1 MTTVAELPASLSPS
15 ASEQRQTSAVLA
27 SGWLLTWLATAV
39 CALPINLFLKNKL
52 HLGAEA
58 VAFFTLVTGFA
69 TYVKPIAGL
78 FSDNLTLCGTRRKH
92 YLLFSTLLAGLCWL
106 VLALLPKTY
115 KTLLV
120 MQTIMLAFLVVASTA
135 LGGLL
140 VDAGKRYGAIGRL
153 TSQRLAIN
161 SLVGLIAGP
170 LGGYLAGRA
179 FGWTIGICAGC
190 CFLLVPIVA
199 LFLHE
204 PRVSSDA
211 PAPSWRAVG
220 EQLKATF
227 ASRSLWWGLLMCCL
241 LTIAPGFGT
250 PLLFY
255 QQDTLKLSEQFIGNM
270 AVVSGGAGLLAALLY
285 SRLCGRLSLR
295 RLLPLGIVINCVGT
309 LFYLF
314 YNSVTAALVIEG
326 LAGFIGTLAVLPL
339 WDLCGRATPKKNE
352 ALGYSLLMSVLN
364 LTAALSNLAGS
375 WLYEHLHWNFK
386 NLVWL
391 NAGTTALV
399 LLIVPLIPAA
409 LMDRRDGEVEERVK

>member
-1 MTTVAELPASLSPS
+1 MTTVAATPTSVPQS
-15 ASEQRQTSAVLA
+15 ASEQKQISAVLA
-27 SGWLLTWLATAV
+27 SGWLLTWLAINICT
-39 CALPINLFLKNKL
+39 LPINLYLKNKL

-58 VAFFTLVTGFA
+58 VAFFGLVIGFA
-69 TYVKPIAGL
+69 SYVKPIAGL
-78 FSDNLTLCGTRRKH
+78 FSDNLTLLGTRRKH
-92 YLLFSTLLAGLCWL
+92 YLLFSTFVGGLCWL
-106 VLALLPKTY
+106 LLALLPKTY
-115 KTLLV
+115 NVLLV
-120 MQTIMLAFLVVASTA
+120 MQTITIAVFVVASTA

-140 VDAGKRYGAIGRL
+140 VDAGKRNGSIGRL

-161 SLVGLIAGP
+161 NLVGLIAGP
-170 LGGYLAGRA
+170 LGGYLATKA
-179 FGWTIGICAGC
+179 FGLTIGICAGC
-190 CFLLVPIVA
+190 FFLLVPLVA

-204 PRVSSDA
+204 PPVTGA
-211 PAPSWRAVG
+211 PAPSWRVVG

-241 LTIAPGFGT
+241 LSIAPGFGT

-270 AVVSGGAGLLAALLY
+270 GMISGGCGLLAALLY
-285 SRLCGRLSLR
+285 SRLCSRLSLR
-295 RLLPLGIVINCVGT
+295 RLLPLGIVLSSVGT

-326 LAGFIGTLAVLPL
+326 LAGFVGTLAVLPL

-364 LTAALSNLAGS
+364 LTAALSNLLGS
-375 WLYEHLHWNFK
+375 WFYERLHWNFK

-409 LMDRRDGEVEERVK
+409 LMDHRDGELEERVK